1 MFAANSRKEPA
12 PAKGKA
18 TGKRPAVPGNKAQL
32 KAAIEYLIQD
42 PELHDRWQDILRAS
56 KNFDRPINQAT
67 LILEDRIR
75 KKAQLP
81 KKLTGENLVSQ
92 AFNEQLA
99 KTVLHVASN
108 DPDDQRGF
116 TEILRGIVPAFRNLT
131 HHHVT
136 DIFSRQDALR
146 VCGFIDVL
154 LRVVDGS
161 TKVK

>member
-1 MFAANSRKEPA
+1 M
-12 PAKGKA
+12 
-18 TGKRPAVPGNKAQL
+18 
-32 KAAIEYLIQD
+32 
-42 PELHDRWQDILRAS
+42 
-56 KNFDRPINQAT
+56 
-67 LILEDRIR
+67 
-75 KKAQLP
+75 
-81 KKLTGENLVSQ
+81 VSQ

-99 KTVLHVASN
+99 KTVLQIASN

-116 TEILRGIVPAFRNLT
+116 TQILRGIVPAFRNLT